1 MKQVSKKQKV
11 ENENLSMSIVHAR
24 CAGID
29 VGDSEHVV
37 ALGPELF
44 AERTRSFGAM
54 TRDIEALADWL
65 LSYQI
70 TSVAMES
77 TGVYWKP
84 LFSLPVSKGIEVYLV
99 NAAHVK
105 NVTGRKD
112 DENDAMWIQK
122 LHSCGLLNSS
132 YLPDAE
138 QESLRT
144 LVRFKGVLTQ
154 DSSRFV
160 NRIQKS
166 LELMNIKFHTVIRDI
181 TGMSGLAV
189 LQAIINGERNP
200 ENFLPLMDYR
210 IKAGKEAIV
219 ESLRGTWKEEHL
231 FTLAQS
237 LDMYQ
242 LYRAKIEACDS
253 EIEKHLQKLEAR
265 ENNGE
270 IQLDKQALVVAKKKT
285 RQPRCVIRIRPRYL

>member
-11 ENENLSMSIVHAR
+11 KNENLSMSIVHAR

-29 VGDSEHVV
+29 VGDSERVV

-84 LFSLPVSKGIEVYLV
+84 LFSLLVSKGIEVYLI

-253 EIEKHLQKLEAR
+253 EIEKHLQKLEVR

-270 IQLDKQALVVAKKKT
+270 ILLDKQALVVAKK
-285 RQPRCVIRIRPRYL
+285 RQDSQDAL